1 MAGEAYIEDK
11 QHLKGGIMST
21 YFDQYNDYNGDDLR
35 AMQIMLSMS
44 DLSDG
49 AKLSI
54 MAAEFTRIYEEMKT
68 MSMNLQRITSETP
81 NDRHIM
87 VTITEKELK
96 QRGIDVIVKENEEK
110 SKAE

>member
-1 MAGEAYIEDK
+1 MNK
-11 QHLKGGIMST
+11 
-21 YFDQYNDYNGDDLR
+21 YFINHENYNGDDLR
-35 AMQIMLSMS
+35 AMQIMLGMS

-87 VTITEKELK
+87 VTITEEDLK

-110 SKAE
+110 SKEE